1 MNKWNAGLAVIVA
14 ASLAACQN
22 APQKSELEVKNEALE
37 KRIAALESQ
46 APASAPPAPGTQ
58 AASSFVEPVP
68 YQAPTDRVADTRPA
82 QVAPARRVVSRSPA
96 RTPAR
101 VSRVTR
107 PAPTS
112 RREVMRDEADLPARN
127 DDDDEVFGAEPVAS
141 MGDPAPRR
149 ERLSLA
155 EGSELQLVLE
165 TGVSSETSN
174 EGDRVV
180 ARVERATGPDGR
192 ILLPGGTVL
201 QGRVTSAD
209 SAGRV
214 RGRSRVAVDFDKI
227 VVRGRTYDLATT
239 SIEAQGDASH
249 KRDAAIIGG
258 STAAGAI
265 IGGITKRGVK
275 KGAVIGAIGGTGAVL
290 ATRGEQIELPS
301 GSRWTVRVTQAARLE

>member
-14 ASLAACQN
+14 ATLAACQN
-22 APQKSELEVKNEALE
+22 TPQKSELEAKNEALE

-46 APASAPPAPGTQ
+46 PPASVPQTAP
-58 AASSFVEPVP
+58 ASSFVEPAP
-68 YQAPTDRVADTRPA
+68 HQAPTDRVADARPVQA
-82 QVAPARRVVSRSPA
+82 APARRTVKAAPAPA
-96 RTPAR
+96 RTNTR
-101 VSRVTR
+101 VSRATR
-107 PAPTS
+107 PASTS
-112 RREVMRDEADLPARN
+112 RREVIHEPADLPARN
-127 DDDDEVFGAEPVAS
+127 DDEVFGAEPVAS

-239 SIEAQGDASH
+239 SIEALGDASH

-275 KGAVIGAIGGTGAVL
+275 KGAVIGAVGGTGVVL

-301 GSRWTVRVTQAARLE
+301 GSRWTVKVTQAARLE

>member
-14 ASLAACQN
+14 GSLAACQN
-22 APQKSELEVKNEALE
+22 APQKSELETKNEALE

-46 APASAPPAPGTQ
+46 SPAPATVASAP
-58 AASSFVEPVP
+58 ASSFVEPAP
-68 YQAPTDRVADTRPA
+68 LQAPTDRVADARPA
-82 QVAPARRVVSRSPA
+82 QAAPVRRVVKPAPVRTSTRVVRS
-96 RTPAR
+96 TPA
-101 VSRVTR
+101 
-107 PAPTS
+107 PS
-112 RREVMRDEADLPARN
+112 RREVIRDEADLPVRN
-127 DDDDEVFGAEPVAS
+127 EDEVFGAEPVAS

-214 RGRSRVAVDFDKI
+214 KGRSRVAVDFDKI

-239 SIEAQGDASH
+239 SIEALGDASH

>member
-14 ASLAACQN
+14 ATLAACQT
-22 APQKSELEVKNEALE
+22 APQKSELEAKNEALE

-46 APASAPPAPGTQ
+46 PPASAPQAVAP
-58 AASSFVEPVP
+58 ASSFVEPAP
-68 YQAPTDRVADTRPA
+68 QQAPTDRVADARPA
-82 QVAPARRVVSRSPA
+82 QAAPARRTVKPAPA
-96 RTPAR
+96 RTNTR
-101 VSRVTR
+101 VSRATR
-107 PAPTS
+107 PASSS
-112 RREVMRDEADLPARN
+112 RREVIHEPADLPARH
-127 DDDDEVFGAEPVAS
+127 DDEVFGGEPVAS

-239 SIEAQGDASH
+239 SIEALGDASH

-275 KGAVIGAIGGTGAVL
+275 KGAVIGAVGGTGVVL

-301 GSRWTVRVTQAARLE
+301 GSRWTVKVTQAARLE

>member
-1 MNKWNAGLAVIVA
+1 MNKWNVGAAVIVA
-14 ASLAACQN
+14 ASLAACQQ
-22 APQKSELEVKNEALE
+22 APQKSELEAKNEALE

-46 APASAPPAPGTQ
+46 SPAPVAT
-58 AASSFVEPVP
+58 APASSFVEPAP
-68 YQAPTDRVADTRPA
+68 LAAPTDRVADARPVQAA
-82 QVAPARRVVSRSPA
+82 QPAPARRVVK
-96 RTPAR
+96 
-101 VSRVTR
+101 
-107 PAPTS
+107 PAPVRTNTRTSRATPPPSS
-112 RREVMRDEADLPARN
+112 RREVIRDDADMPARSQ
-127 DDDDEVFGAEPVAS
+127 DEVLGAEPVAS

-149 ERLSLA
+149 ERLSLP

-180 ARVERATGPDGR
+180 ARVERATGTDGR

-209 SAGRV
+209 WAGRV
-214 RGRSRVAVDFDKI
+214 KGRSRVAVDFDKI

-239 SIEAQGDASH
+239 SIEALGDASH

-301 GSRWTVRVTQAARLE
+301 GSRWTVRVTQSARLE

>member
-1 MNKWNAGLAVIVA
+1 MNKWNVGLAVIVA

-22 APQKSELEVKNEALE
+22 APQKSELEARNEALE

-46 APASAPPAPGTQ
+46 APASAPPASIP
-58 AASSFVEPVP
+58 ASSFVEPVP
-68 YQAPTDRVADTRPA
+68 VQAPTDRVADARPVQA
-82 QVAPARRVVSRSPA
+82 APAPARRIVKQAPA
-96 RTPAR
+96 RTHTR
-101 VSRVTR
+101 VSRATR
-107 PAPTS
+107 PAPAP
-112 RREVMRDEADLPARN
+112 RREVIRDEAELPVRDE
-127 DDDDEVFGAEPVAS
+127 DDAFGAEPVAS

-239 SIEAQGDASH
+239 SIEALGEASH

-290 ATRGEQIELPS
+290 ATRGEQLELPS